1 MLSPAAPL
9 HDPTET
15 LLGVFDSGL
24 GGLSVLSALHETLP
38 ANPKLYVADSAHAP
52 YGERSDAFVIERT
65 LKIGEHLVGAGAGL
79 VVVACNTATAVAVA
93 ALRARWPALPVVGVE
108 PAIKPAV
115 KASPAGRIGVMAT
128 PMTLRSGKFE
138 RLINAHGGQATIVR
152 QPCPGLAGAIERGD
166 LDAPELLAMIDGF
179 CEPLRAAGVDTVVL
193 GCTHYPF
200 VRRHIAAAM
209 GPQVT
214 LIDTA
219 RPVARQAAR
228 LLGMDPD
235 VTPTL
240 ERVGS
245 VRLQTTGDVAHL
257 RAVASLW
264 LPFACEVA
272 AAPTV

>member
-1 MLSPAAPL
+1 MPSPAASL

-24 GGLSVLSALHETLP
+24 GGLSVLSALHDTLP

-65 LKIGEHLVGAGAGL
+65 LKIGEHLMDAGAGL
-79 VVVACNTATAVAVA
+79 IVVACNTATAVAVA
-93 ALRARWPALPVVGVE
+93 ALRERWPAVPVVGVE

-115 KASPAGRIGVMAT
+115 KASHSGRIGVMAT
-128 PMTLRSGKFE
+128 PMTLRSQKFE
-138 RLINAHGGQATIVR
+138 RLVEAHGGRATIVR
-152 QPCPGLAGAIERGD
+152 QPCPGLAGQIERGD
-166 LDAPELLAMIDGF
+166 LDSPELRAMIDGF

-200 VRRHIAAAM
+200 VRRHIEAAM
-209 GPQVT
+209 GPQVR

-219 RPVARQAAR
+219 WPVARQAAR
-228 LLGMDPD
+228 LLGLDPD
-235 VTPTL
+235 LTRSI
-240 ERVGS
+240 ERLGG

-257 RAVASLW
+257 REVASLW
-264 LPFACEVA
+264 LPFPCEVG
-272 AAPTV
+272 AAPVM